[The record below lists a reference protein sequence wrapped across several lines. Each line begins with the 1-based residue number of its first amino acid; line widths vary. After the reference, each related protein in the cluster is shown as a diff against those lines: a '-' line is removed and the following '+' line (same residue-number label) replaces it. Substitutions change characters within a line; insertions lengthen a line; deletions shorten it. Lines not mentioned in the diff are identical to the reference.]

1 MFPLLRA
8 IIYSI
13 LCFLPMMLEALTL
26 GAERAEEYLPA
37 LKGKRV
43 ALIVNQTSRVA
54 DQHLVDFLL
63 GKGVDIKKVFAP
75 EHGFRGNYDAG
86 AQISDTK
93 DVKTGLP
100 IISLY
105 GSNKKPTF
113 EQLNDIDIIIF
124 DIQDVGLRFYTYIST
139 MHLAMEAAAEAN
151 KAFWVFDRPNPNIA
165 YVDGPVLEK
174 PFQSFVG
181 MHPIPV
187 LHGMTVAELAV
198 MITGEGWLNTSNS
211 LSLRTF
217 PMLNYHGKVNYTLP
231 IPPSPNLPNQQSIYL
246 YPSLCF
252 FEATPVSVGRGTE
265 FPFQVFGYANPK
277 LGGFQFTPRPV
288 SGAASNPKLNGV
300 TVYGQDLRSSTL
312 RGFDLSWFVSAYA
325 QFNRNNKTFF
335 QSPNFMDKL
344 AGTDKIRKAIESG
357 KSAAEL
363 RKIWAADVQLFI
375 EQRQPYLLY
384 PR

>member
-1 MFPLLRA
+1 
-8 IIYSI
+8 
-13 LCFLPMMLEALTL
+13 MMLEALTL

-211 LSLRTF
+211 LSLRIF